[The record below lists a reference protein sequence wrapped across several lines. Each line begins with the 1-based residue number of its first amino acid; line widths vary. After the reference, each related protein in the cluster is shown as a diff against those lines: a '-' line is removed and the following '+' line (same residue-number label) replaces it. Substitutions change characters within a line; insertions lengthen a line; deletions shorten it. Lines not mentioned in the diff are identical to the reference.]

1 MPCTAGVGRTASL
14 LTLAHHT
21 HTPKRL
27 QDKYGG
33 PYVASTKTTLWDVY
47 GIWVLLRQAYKPYI
61 HTLSLTYNPVGKD
74 VSVLVLKMLMS
85 HAQRVNIVVLKGL
98 LSYCVL
104 SRADIISY
112 FLRLCTSAVDNSA
125 ALTLAIATAILSNSC
140 M

>member
-1 MPCTAGVGRTASL
+1 MEAL
-14 LTLAHHT
+14 MLH
-21 HTPKRL
+21 
-27 QDKYGG
+27 Q
-33 PYVASTKTTLWDVY
+33 
-47 GIWVLLRQAYKPYI
+47 LRQPCGMNMEFGHSSGRHAS
-61 HTLSLTYNPVGKD
+61 HTYTHSLSHTCNPVRKR

-140 M
+140 V